1 LDGSKVE
8 VANKF
13 LLSIISHQTAV
24 VLVALV
30 WSSVAFCGEIHKAA
44 NNCDLKNEI
53 ILRLRTNRRA
63 IADAGV
69 LVGVIVS
76 SRPHPDV
83 YAK

>member
-1 LDGSKVE
+1 MDGSKIE

-69 LVGVIVS
+69 LGVIVS